1 MKKLNNSEARKANG
15 GGRYF
20 CKVCGY
26 SNDKYSK
33 VFWHI
38 ARPDQ
43 EGLLSRRLFLVRAAS
58 LQTVEDLRRDA

>member
-1 MKKLNNSEARKANG
+1 MKKLNSSEARKANG

-38 ARPDQ
+38 AGNHVREWGRNFRD
-43 EGLLSRRLFLVRAAS
+43 LVKA
-58 LQTVEDLRRDA
+58 VF

>member
-1 MKKLNNSEARKANG
+1 MKKLNSSEARKANG

-26 SNDKYSK
+26 SNNKYSK

-38 ARPDQ
+38 ARYHIPSWTTNF
-43 EGLLSRRLFLVRAAS
+43 GNLIKKVF
-58 LQTVEDLRRDA
+58 

>member
-1 MKKLNNSEARKANG
+1 MKKLNSSEARKAKG

-38 ARPDQ
+38 AGNHVREWGRNFRD
-43 EGLLSRRLFLVRAAS
+43 LVKA
-58 LQTVEDLRRDA
+58 VF